1 MTFNDLRQ
9 SVRGRVLLSGD
20 AEFEQASQPWNLA
33 ITQRVGAVVEAADA
47 DDVAAVLAQA
57 RKAGVPV
64 VTQPTGHGA
73 TGDIDGAILLRTH
86 RLNGIEIDPEA
97 RIARVGS
104 GNAWGEIQKAAA
116 AHGLTG
122 LAGSNPV
129 VGVTGYTLGGG
140 AGWFTRKYGWASD
153 AVRAFDIV
161 DADGRPARVTADND
175 PELFW
180 ALRGGGGDFAI
191 VTGLEFDL
199 FPVPSVYGG
208 RVMFPGARTT
218 EVWETFRELTT
229 DAPAE
234 LSVWFQ
240 RFQFPNAPEMVALDV
255 AYLGDE
261 EAGREAVAAID
272 KLGGFVA
279 DKRGVL
285 TPAQI
290 GEITSEPT
298 DPSPSLSRGDLLTD
312 IGDEVTKVLV
322 DDAVAPLMNIQV
334 RGLGGGFATAQPEGG
349 ARGPVTEPY
358 LMYLLGLGIPQV
370 RDAVAAKRQ
379 AVVEAL
385 GDHISGSKPYTFLSP
400 GETAAAAFDDA
411 TLARLRDLKRNRDQ
425 HNVIRANFPVL

>member
-161 DADGRPARVTADND
+161 DADGRPARITAEND

-312 IGDEVTKVLV
+312 LGDEVTKVLV

-334 RGLGGGFATAQPEGG
+334 RGLGGAFATARTEGG

-358 LMYLLGLGIPQV
+358 LLYLLGLGIPQV